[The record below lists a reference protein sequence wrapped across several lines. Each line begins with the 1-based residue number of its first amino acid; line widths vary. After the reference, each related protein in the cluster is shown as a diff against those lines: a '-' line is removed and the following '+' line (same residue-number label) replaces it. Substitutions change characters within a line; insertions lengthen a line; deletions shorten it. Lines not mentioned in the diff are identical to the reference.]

1 MSNLAFNS
9 ISDALIMDGHG
20 VFVWSV
26 FLIFLVVISLSFKIF
41 NSLIKKYKSQ
51 IR

>member
-20 VFVWSV
+20 VFVWVVFFNFSCSDISV
-26 FLIFLVVISLSFKIF
+26 F
-41 NSLIKKYKSQ
+41 
-51 IR
+51 

>member
-20 VFVWSV
+20 VFVGGIFNFSCSDISV
-26 FLIFLVVISLSFKIF
+26 F
-41 NSLIKKYKSQ
+41 
-51 IR
+51 